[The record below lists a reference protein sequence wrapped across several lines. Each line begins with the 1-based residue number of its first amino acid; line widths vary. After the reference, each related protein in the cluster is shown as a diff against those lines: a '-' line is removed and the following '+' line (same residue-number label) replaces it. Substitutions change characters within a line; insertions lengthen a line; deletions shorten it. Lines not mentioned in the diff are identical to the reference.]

1 MTEAEARAHVAQH
14 HTNGQRLLT
23 EIEKMLRLA
32 SAVSGAGD
40 GDTIRIDR
48 AVVRA
53 KLRELDAYLTL
64 VGRTPDA

>member
-23 EIEKMLRLA
+23 EVEKMLRLA
-32 SAVSGAGD
+32 ASTAYVGGGSVVQL
-40 GDTIRIDR
+40 DR
-48 AVVRA
+48 AVVQA

-64 VGRTPDA
+64 VGRSPDA